1 MPLEKALYNRCSDF
15 AVFIQAGFPEVYDD
29 LVCDPSEICW
39 QGRFQKFMIEE
50 YFMSK

>member
-1 MPLEKALYNRCSDF
+1 MPVQKTLYNRRSDF
-15 AVFIQAGFPEVYDD
+15 AVFIQARFPEVYDD

-39 QGRFQKFMIEE
+39 QGGSHKFMIEE